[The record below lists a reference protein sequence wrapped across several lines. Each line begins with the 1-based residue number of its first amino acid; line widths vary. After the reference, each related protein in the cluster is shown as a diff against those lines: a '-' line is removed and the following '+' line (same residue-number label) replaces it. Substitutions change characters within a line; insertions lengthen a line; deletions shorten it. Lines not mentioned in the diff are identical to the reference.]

1 MLVEGR
7 MSRGR
12 KSLASVIISCLLLA
26 STGVMLPVETAQAK
40 SKTTVSK
47 KSPKA
52 KAPAKGL
59 KALKASSPA
68 RGYKAS
74 STKTKQRNTA
84 VRVKASQRSVARAGA
99 AAAAL
104 ATVPA
109 SATYQSVLS
118 GPTGVRLEL
127 PRLASQAVFVIDN
140 STGLPLLSKNGN
152 DRRPIASIT
161 KLMTAMVVLD
171 SGQDLQEKI
180 RVTDADVDRVKF
192 SSSKLAVGAELSRE
206 DMLHLALMASENRA
220 AHALGR
226 TYPGG
231 EGAFV
236 QAMND
241 KAKSLGLRN
250 TRFMDPTGL
259 NPGNQASPR
268 DLAHLVSA
276 ASAYKHIRQFSTAE
290 EDVVKVNDRHP
301 RLFRNTNA
309 LVRNDSWDITVSK
322 TGYIQEAGRCLVMNA
337 IVNNRSTMIV
347 LLNSGNSQSRISDS
361 VAIKR
366 WLEQQETQSTLRAA
380 EVLMSQTTKHT
391 PDHV

>member
-1 MLVEGR
+1 MLVEGSN
-7 MSRGR
+7 SRGR
-12 KSLASVIISCLLLA
+12 KNIASAVLSCFLLA
-26 STGVMLPVETAQAK
+26 GMGAMLPVDTIHAKAKTSTSSKVAKGKQAK
-40 SKTTVSK
+40 S
-47 KSPKA
+47 
-52 KAPAKGL
+52 
-59 KALKASSPA
+59 LKASSPA
-68 RGYKAS
+68 KGYRAQAGRAA
-74 STKTKQRNTA
+74 QRNKD
-84 VRVKASQRSVARAGA
+84 VRVSASARSKAKAGA

-109 SATYQSVLS
+109 SATYQSVLA

-171 SGQDLQEKI
+171 SGLDLKQKI

-192 SSSKLAVGAELSRE
+192 SSSKLAVGAELTRE

-226 TYPGG
+226 NYPGG
-231 EGAFV
+231 EPAFV

-241 KAKSLGLRN
+241 KAKALGLRN

-268 DLAHLVSA
+268 DLAHMVSA
-276 ASAYKHIRQFSTAE
+276 ASAYHHIRQFSTAE
-290 EDVVKVNDRHP
+290 EDVVNVNNRQP

-309 LVRNDSWDITVSK
+309 LVRNDNWDITVSK

-337 IVNNRSTMIV
+337 MVNNRATMIV
-347 LLNSGNSQSRISDS
+347 LLNSGNSQSRIADS

-380 EVLMSQTTKHT
+380 EVLMSHTTKHS